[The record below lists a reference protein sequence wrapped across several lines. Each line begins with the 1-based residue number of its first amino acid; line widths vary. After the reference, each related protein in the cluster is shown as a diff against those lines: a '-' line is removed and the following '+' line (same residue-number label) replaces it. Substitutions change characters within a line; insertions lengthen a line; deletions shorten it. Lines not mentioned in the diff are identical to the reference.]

1 MADPDIVTGLRT
13 DAALFGKMPPH
24 AKVNMNP
31 EFMRE
36 MSQLWIAAA
45 NEIERLREELT
56 ASHESHGNE
65 VGALTERLS
74 LAIHERDEARRERD
88 SARRMYC
95 SEMAHDGNSPADVAE
110 ALGWDITR
118 KEANV

>member
-1 MADPDIVTGLRT
+1 MA
-13 DAALFGKMPPH
+13 
-24 AKVNMNP
+24 
-31 EFMRE
+31 RE
-36 MSQLWIAAA
+36 LADKDR
-45 NEIERLREELT
+45 EIERLR
-56 ASHESHGNE
+56 A
-65 VGALTERLS
+65 
-74 LAIHERDEARRERD
+74 ERDEARRERD